1 MYLKNIEN
9 PQIWDVIP
17 VAIEDISQGIA
28 QKEEGQEDI
37 MIEDI
42 EVRVGV
48 EVDNIEVEEDIVID
62 MIVEV
67 IAEVVIVGVV
77 EIVKAGIIDIE
88 EDLEVEKEVRIVII
102 EIKIGI
108 EDLEVK
114 EVGIVEIVGIGLK
127 KVGILKNLR
136 NQIDLG
142 MKKDMLKIMV
152 IILKRIIIIV
162 INQIMIVLIIKT
174 IVIILK
180 RKIIIK
186 KIKLSGMRSN

>member
-1 MYLKNIEN
+1 
-9 PQIWDVIP
+9 

-28 QKEEGQEDI
+28 QKEEDHEDI

-42 EVRVGV
+42 EVEVGV

-88 EDLEVEKEVRIVII
+88 EDLEVEKEVMIVII
-102 EIKIGI
+102 EIKKGI
-108 EDLEVK
+108 EDPEVK
-114 EVGIVEIVGIGLK
+114 EAGIVEIAGIDLK
-127 KVGILKNLR
+127 KVGNLKIQKG
-136 NQIDLG
+136 QIDQEA
-142 MKKDMLKIMV
+142 KKDMLKIMIIITKK
-152 IILKRIIIIV
+152 IILIVIV
-162 INQIMIVLIIKT
+162 INLIMIVLIIKT

-180 RKIIIK
+180 KKIIIK
-186 KIKLSGMRSN
+186 KTKLSGMRSN

>member
-1 MYLKNIEN
+1 MVTE
-9 PQIWDVIP
+9 VIL
-17 VAIEDISQGIA
+17 QGIA
-28 QKEEGQEDI
+28 LKEEGQEDI

-42 EVRVGV
+42 EVGVGV

-77 EIVKAGIIDIE
+77 EIVKAGKIDIE
-88 EDLEVEKEVRIVII
+88 EDLEVEKEVRIVI

-162 INQIMIVLIIKT
+162 INQIMIVLIIK
-174 IVIILK
+174 IIIAIIFK
-180 RKIIIK
+180 KKIIIK
-186 KIKLSGMRSN
+186 KIK

>member
-1 MYLKNIEN
+1 
-9 PQIWDVIP
+9 

-77 EIVKAGIIDIE
+77 EIVKAGKIDIE
-88 EDLEVEKEVRIVII
+88 EDLEVEKEVRIVI

-162 INQIMIVLIIKT
+162 INQIMIVLIIKI
-174 IVIILK
+174 IVAIIFK
-180 RKIIIK
+180 KKIIIK
-186 KIKLSGMRSN
+186 KIK

>member
-1 MYLKNIEN
+1 M
-9 PQIWDVIP
+9 
-17 VAIEDISQGIA
+17 AIEDISQGIA

-77 EIVKAGIIDIE
+77 EIVKAGKIDIE

-180 RKIIIK
+180 KKIIIK
-186 KIKLSGMRSN
+186 KIKLSRMRSN